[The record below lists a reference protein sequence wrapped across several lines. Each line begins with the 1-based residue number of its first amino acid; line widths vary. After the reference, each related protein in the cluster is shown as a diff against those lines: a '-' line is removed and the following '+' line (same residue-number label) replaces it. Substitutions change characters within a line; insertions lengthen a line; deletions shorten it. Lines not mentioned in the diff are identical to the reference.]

1 MLELSTSLLNSAL
14 AIAQL
19 AGQHL
24 QHFYQQSANIQI
36 QLKSDNTPVTNAD
49 LFISNFLTQQLSQ
62 LTPDIAVLSEENC
75 TLPVQQR
82 QSWQQY
88 WLIDPLDGT
97 QQFINRTDQFAI
109 LISLIQHN
117 QPVLGI
123 IHAPILGQTFY
134 AMRGYGAYK
143 QNLQTKRRLVPQ
155 QINLAQPLKIA
166 VGSKSSAIKVRSIL
180 AENFDCEFVVYGS
193 SGLKSTLV
201 ANGDCHC
208 YVRLGNTGEW
218 DTAAA
223 EVILAEMGGA
233 IFDKQF
239 RPLTYNQRESL
250 INPHFVMVGQA
261 QQPWQK
267 IFRF

>member
-1 MLELSTSLLNSAL
+1 MLGLSLSLLQSAL
-14 AIAQL
+14 AIAQR

-24 QHFYQQSANIQI
+24 QQFYQQASPIKV
-36 QLKSDNTPVTNAD
+36 QLKADNTPVTQAD
-49 LFISNFLTQQLSQ
+49 LFISRFLIQQLSQ
-62 LTPDIAVLSEENC
+62 LTPAIPVLSEENC
-75 TLPVQQR
+75 TWPTTLR

-97 QQFINRTDQFAI
+97 QQFIDRTDQFAI
-109 LISLIQHN
+109 LMSLIQHN
-117 QPVLGI
+117 QPVLGV

-134 AMRGYGAYK
+134 AMQGCGAY
-143 QNLQTKRRLVPQ
+143 QQTAHATEPLRPQ
-155 QINLAQPLKIA
+155 TVDFAKPLKIA
-166 VGSKSSAIKVRSIL
+166 VGSQAAATKVRSIL
-180 AENFDCEFVVYGS
+180 SENIVPEFQVYGS

-223 EVILAEMGGA
+223 EIILAEMGGG
-233 IFDKQF
+233 IFDRQF
-239 RPLTYNQRESL
+239 RPLSYNQRQTL
-250 INPHFVMVGQA
+250 INPHFVMVGQKNA
-261 QQPWQK
+261 SWQK